1 MIICNPYKRQSNEH
15 AQENSA
21 GSRYCLIKGQRVN
34 GDGAK
39 MLMPSA
45 NETTAPNSNARG
57 RSAAREVALRDGFS
71 SILRPQRTP
80 DARYVTVLAAKQ
92 NMTSKRRALLRAG
105 TARDAASTGPRPA
118 NARPLCVL

>member
-45 NETTAPNSNARG
+45 NETARIRTHAAGAP
-57 RSAAREVALRDGFS
+57 REVALRDGFS
-71 SILRPQRTP
+71 SILRPQRSP
-80 DARYVTVLAAKQ
+80 DARNVTVLAAKQ
-92 NMTSKRRALLRAG
+92 NMTSKGELWCAQ
-105 TARDAASTGPRPA
+105 ARPATRVDGPRSA